1 MGTRMERHGENWRA
15 MLLASASL
23 MGVRRPE
30 MLGENQKALSSASLT
45 DAHPPWTMTLLCC
58 PRVQQC
64 STMIILIR
72 MITQPTLPLQ
82 STGTATITTCQNS
95 HPSHHPSHPHPRP
108 SNNNNNNSS
117 PLPLPHH
124 THPPTHQYPL
134 PCKPHQNPHHHHNH
148 QAHPNLTHPLQKSS
162 YPIHRPTSPWQQPSH
177 LRPASR

>member
-1 MGTRMERHGENWRA
+1 MGTRMERHGGNWKA
-15 MLLASASL
+15 PLLASASL

-30 MLGENQKALSSASLT
+30 ILGGNQKALSSASPT
-45 DAHPPWTMTLLCC
+45 DTHPPCTMTLPCC

-82 STGTATITTCQNS
+82 STGTATITTCQTP
-95 HPSHHPSHPHPRP
+95 HPSHHPLHPHPRP

-117 PLPLPHH
+117 PRPLPHH
-124 THPPTHQYPL
+124 TYPPIHQRPL
-134 PCKPHQNPHHHHNH
+134 PCKPHQNSHHHHNH
-148 QAHPNLTHPLQKSS
+148 QPHPNLTHPPPKSS
-162 YPIHRPTSPWQQPSH
+162 YPTHRPTSPWQQPSH